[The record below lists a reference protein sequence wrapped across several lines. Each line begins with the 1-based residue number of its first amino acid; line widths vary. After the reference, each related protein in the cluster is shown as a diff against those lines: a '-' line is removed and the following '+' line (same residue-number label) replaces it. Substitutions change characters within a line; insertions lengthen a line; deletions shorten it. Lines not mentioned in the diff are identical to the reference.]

1 MIKDTLAIRICL
13 TNPFVEMLIFKGDD
27 FASRGKQVNFKL
39 DSDDSKKKL
48 DNGIKTCV
56 NIDMVK
62 FSGRFRSF
70 VTVRG
75 NSVDVHFFD
84 TRRSLWF
91 I

>member
-1 MIKDTLAIRICL
+1 MLKDTLAIRICL
-13 TNPFVEMLIFKGDD
+13 TTPFVEMLIFKGDD
-27 FASRGKQVNFKL
+27 FTL
-39 DSDDSKKKL
+39 DSDDTKKKV

-56 NIDMVK
+56 NIDMIK

-70 VTVRG
+70 VTVRV